1 MKRRLG
7 PRIVGRVWD
16 KAFMCHVGVVFSVPR
31 RGVWVGAIIS
41 YSWGCGCSV
50 LVSDR
55 GGGWPAGYMFHFKNQ
70 PYIVVGE
77 ELFIGLVHDDNVHFS

>member
-7 PRIVGRVWD
+7 PRTVGRVWD
-16 KAFMCHVGVVFSVPR
+16 KAFVCHVGVVFSVPR
-31 RGVWVGAIIS
+31 RGWVGGCNHIIFV
-41 YSWGCGCSV
+41 GLRVQCVSV
-50 LVSDR
+50 RQGR
-55 GGGWPAGYMFHFKNQ
+55 GVASRIYVPFQNQ